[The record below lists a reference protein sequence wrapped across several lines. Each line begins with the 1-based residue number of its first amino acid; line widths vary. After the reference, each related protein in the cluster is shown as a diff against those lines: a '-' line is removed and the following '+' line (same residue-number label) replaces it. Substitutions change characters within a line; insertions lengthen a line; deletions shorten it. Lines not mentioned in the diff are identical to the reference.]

1 MHPLCRLHPPKA
13 KCTPLNGRCTPLSV
27 FLSKRDNSSIK
38 RSSHPQG
45 WGDLFIKEGGIRT
58 EGSWQHAGGIAALRR
73 RGRMKQGRNFRS
85 RAALRGE
92 ALRRDPQTANAA
104 RWIKS
109 LLLRRLAALF
119 PAVAYL
125 SNSSAASLSSLRISR
140 CCGQTDSHWPHSTQ
154 SEALLPALP
163 HTTE

>member
-85 RAALRGE
+85 RAVLRAE
-92 ALRRDPQTANAA
+92 ALCRDPETANAA
-104 RWIKS
+104 RRKS
-109 LLLRRLAALF
+109 EPRPGPPAGGESHPVRQQKNLF
-119 PAVAYL
+119 CLPKGQERFSCCTAGAVMV
-125 SNSSAASLSSLRISR
+125 
-140 CCGQTDSHWPHSTQ
+140 
-154 SEALLPALP
+154 
-163 HTTE
+163 